1 MVFVNCRK
9 FSKKMRR
16 LVKNIG
22 VVIPDFLLRRKNLRL
37 DKSYFAE

>member
-9 FSKKMRR
+9 FSKNMRR

-22 VVIPDFLLRRKNLRL
+22 NVIPDFLIRRKNLRL
-37 DKSYFAE
+37 DKSFIAE